1 MVADLTIMG
10 NGEVAFA
17 EGTENG
23 RVNAWHHLGSS
34 VQGAMTAEQALS
46 MGYLAG
52 WDVRKQ
58 PVFWQNGLG
67 EQESISD
74 RFLTVW
80 TDPTNGDIR
89 PLDVVGRNYVPIQN
103 ESLAP
108 FLNALTD
115 ESGAMF
121 QTAGA
126 IKNGKQ
132 VFLTMKLPDTMLLNG
147 EDPTAFYLIA
157 YNSHDGSSSFRLAV
171 SPVRVVCSNTLAMA
185 MKSATAQWSIRH
197 TRGAEGQIALAR
209 ESMGLTFAYMAEFQ
223 EEAEAM
229 MSNIITDDQFYG
241 IVKGLFPADDDSTTR
256 GANANRDAQDTVM
269 NLWRNSAT
277 MTNLDSKSA
286 WRGYNAVTEAID
298 FYLPVRNTM
307 GDANLA
313 RASRSVLPT
322 SPMVALKERA
332 SGLLLAV

>member
-1 MVADLTIMG
+1 MVADLTVMG
-10 NGEVAFA
+10 NGSVAFA

-23 RVNAWHHLGSS
+23 RVNAWHHLGSAI
-34 VQGAMTAEQALS
+34 QGAMTAEQALE
-46 MGYLAG
+46 MGFLAR

-58 PVFWQNGLG
+58 PVFWQNGTG
-67 EQESISD
+67 EQEVITD

-80 TDPTNGDIR
+80 TDPTDGTIR
-89 PLDVVGRNYVPIQN
+89 PLDVVGRNYTPIQN
-103 ESLAP
+103 EALAP

-121 QTAGA
+121 QTAGSV
-126 IKNGKQ
+126 KNGKQ

-147 EDPTAFYLIA
+147 EDATEFYLIA

-185 MKSATAQWSIRH
+185 MNKAKSTWSIRH
-197 TRGAEGQIALAR
+197 TRNADGQIAMAR
-209 ESMGLTFAYMAEFQ
+209 ESMNLTFAFMSEFQ
-223 EEAEAM
+223 AEAEQM
-229 MSNIITDDQFYG
+229 MSATMTDDQFFA
-241 IVKGLFPADDDSTTR
+241 IVKDLFPASDDDTKR
-256 GANANRDAQDTVM
+256 GANAMRDAQDTVM
-269 NLWRNSAT
+269 GLWRNSDT
-277 MTNLDSKSA
+277 MLNLDKSA

-307 GDANLA
+307 GNLNVA
-313 RASRSVLPT
+313 RASRAVLPT